1 MSVSRIGAWLAAAAL
16 LGAVAA
22 PDAAAQRARGS
33 GEASAF
39 LALEHWAVDAVRR
52 LGALGL
58 VAPGGADAASRSLTR
73 SGALALFES
82 AVLRAERESRPA
94 AAALAAAYRAR
105 LIEEFGELGRES
117 DGPGSG
123 ARLGTAWVEAGYGQE
138 EGGLRVGR
146 GYAPSDDD
154 WVAPT
159 ALEAAGDGWI
169 GAAADVALGRRL
181 VLVGSGEFGPET
193 RWGEAYALVAWRP
206 VRVWVGRRG
215 YVYGA
220 GRGGGLVLSGR
231 APYDGGGLFLADPIT
246 LPWVLRHLGP
256 VRGEVALARLEEN
269 GDFVHPWL
277 WSLRGTI
284 APHARLTIGLTR
296 SVMLGGQGNTSFSL
310 KNLAYVM
317 IGKHAGE
324 GGEFDNQIVSVDVR
338 YRPPVPVPV
347 VVYLEWGMEDS
358 AGAWKDVPGWVVGAE
373 FGALPGLPAVSAGLE
388 RTSFARSCCGNPAW
402 YRNWAFRGGWADA
415 GRPLG
420 HPLGGH
426 GTEWLAHVAVDLLD
440 ARLGVEGR
448 VFLRERREENL
459 FIPDRLGESRGGEFR
474 ARLRASPR
482 FDVEVAG
489 RVDSGDGWRES
500 GLSSGVRVRF

>member
-1 MSVSRIGAWLAAAAL
+1 
-16 LGAVAA
+16 
-22 PDAAAQRARGS
+22 
-33 GEASAF
+33 
-39 LALEHWAVDAVRR
+39 
-52 LGALGL
+52 
-58 VAPGGADAASRSLTR
+58 
-73 SGALALFES
+73 
-82 AVLRAERESRPA
+82 
-94 AAALAAAYRAR
+94 
-105 LIEEFGELGRES
+105 
-117 DGPGSG
+117 
-123 ARLGTAWVEAGYGQE
+123 
-138 EGGLRVGR
+138 
-146 GYAPSDDD
+146 
-154 WVAPT
+154 
-159 ALEAAGDGWI
+159 
-169 GAAADVALGRRL
+169 
-181 VLVGSGEFGPET
+181 
-193 RWGEAYALVAWRP
+193 
-206 VRVWVGRRG
+206 
-215 YVYGA
+215 
-220 GRGGGLVLSGR
+220 
-231 APYDGGGLFLADPIT
+231 
-246 LPWVLRHLGP
+246 
-256 VRGEVALARLEEN
+256 
-269 GDFVHPWL
+269 
-277 WSLRGTI
+277 
-284 APHARLTIGLTR
+284 
-296 SVMLGGQGNTSFSL
+296 MLGGQGNTSFSL

-402 YRNWAFRGGWADA
+402 YPNWAFRGGWADA

-459 FIPDRLGESRGGEFR
+459 FIPDRLVESRGGEFR